1 MSTQQQETK
10 GCGVSAML
18 RNPGEVV
25 QRICE
30 GSPRQCA
37 ADMARMA
44 FAAAL
49 GFGLFGFV
57 AGLFVGWQVA
67 LWDAAKAVGIV
78 AFSFCICLPM
88 LHVFSNLAGCALSFW
103 RICGMGLLCLATLG
117 CIFAALAPILWLF
130 AVSTESA
137 GSMALI
143 FVVMAAGAWC
153 FVRVPIDGICKKGA
167 IPNRR
172 VLCAWA
178 VVLFVVALQMVTVM
192 RPMLSSPEEGRLPPA
207 KCFFLKHFSQ
217 LWLSGQDLGDS

>member
-1 MSTQQQETK
+1 MSTRQQETK
-10 GCGVSAML
+10 VCGVSAML
-18 RNPGEVV
+18 RSPGEVA

-30 GSPRQCA
+30 GSPRQCV

-44 FAAAL
+44 LAAAV

-67 LWDAAKAVGIV
+67 LLDAAKAVGIAV
-78 AFSFCICLPM
+78 FSFCICLPM
-88 LHVFSNLAGCALSFW
+88 LHVFSNLAGCSLSFW

-137 GSMALI
+137 AGMTII
-143 FVVMAAGAWC
+143 FFVMAAGAWC
-153 FVRVPIDGICKKGA
+153 FVKVPIGAICGKGA
-167 IPNRR
+167 VPNRH
-172 VLCAWA
+172 VLYAWA
-178 VVLFVVALQMVTVM
+178 VVLFVVALQMVTLM
-192 RPMLSSPEEGRLPPA
+192 RPMLSSAEDGRIPPG

-217 LWLSGQDLGDS
+217 LWLNSQETQ

>member
-10 GCGVSAML
+10 ACGVSAML
-18 RNPGEVV
+18 RNPGEVA

-30 GSPRQCA
+30 GSPLQCV

-44 FAAAL
+44 LAAAV

-57 AGLFVGWQVA
+57 AGLFVGWQV
-67 LWDAAKAVGIV
+67 
-78 AFSFCICLPM
+78 
-88 LHVFSNLAGCALSFW
+88 VFSNLAGCTLSFW

-143 FVVMAAGAWC
+143 FFFMAAGAWL
-153 FVRVPIDGICKKGA
+153 FVKVPINGICDKGA
-167 IPNRR
+167 IPSRR
-172 VLCAWA
+172 VLNTWA
-178 VVLFVVALQMVTVM
+178 LVLFVVALQMVTLM
-192 RPMLSSPEEGRLPPA
+192 RPMLSSPKDGRLPPG
-207 KCFFLKHFSQ
+207 KCFFLEHFSQ
-217 LWLSGQDLGDS
+217 LWNEGPASGPSEPEQA

>member
-1 MSTQQQETK
+1 
-10 GCGVSAML
+10 ML
-18 RNPGEVV
+18 RNPGEVA

-30 GSPRQCA
+30 GSPLQCV

-44 FAAAL
+44 LAAAV

-67 LWDAAKAVGIV
+67 LLDAAKAVGIA

-88 LHVFSNLAGCALSFW
+88 LHVFSNLAGCTLSFW

-143 FVVMAAGAWC
+143 FFFMAAGAWL
-153 FVRVPIDGICKKGA
+153 FVKVPINGICDKGA
-167 IPNRR
+167 IPSRR
-172 VLCAWA
+172 VLNTWA
-178 VVLFVVALQMVTVM
+178 LVLFVVALQMVTLM
-192 RPMLSSPEEGRLPPA
+192 RPMLSSPKDGRLPPG
-207 KCFFLKHFSQ
+207 KCFFLEHFSQ
-217 LWLSGQDLGDS
+217 LWNEGPASGPSEPEQA